1 MRLLPE
7 DSLWYSVSTAQP
19 VKRSLIL
26 SLVCNHVR
34 ATSFKLVD
42 HKSNPPP
49 YQDAYAGTVCL
60 ACGKM
65 LTKQQVY

>member
-7 DSLWYSVSTAQP
+7 QSLWYTVNTAQP
-19 VKRSLIL
+19 VRRSLLL
-26 SLVCNHVR
+26 SAVCHHVR

-42 HKSNPPP
+42 HRSNPPP
-49 YQDAYAGTVCL
+49 YQDVYAGTVCVT
-60 ACGKM
+60 CGKV